1 MKILVIETEIV
12 SLNNMIVS
20 LNNMIVFVFFAT
32 DRVLNGSQ
40 QVLTTMVFGVLKL
53 MNLY

>member
-1 MKILVIETEIV
+1 MKILVIETE
-12 SLNNMIVS
+12 IVS

-40 QVLTTMVFGVLKL
+40 QVLTMMVFGVLKL